1 MRQSRLLKVREW
13 REIRADER
21 GLTFEDINRLLVA
34 AKRAAGRLK
43 LPEDAVLKRTEKGL
57 RAQQV
62 VGILTVPGITIEILP
77 KVDGEDGAVRAALVQ
92 MLAVARDLRVTDG
105 ELAEMDTQ
113 RHSLLEPLIQL
124 FAQRLLAAVR
134 RGLPRRYVLHEEDL
148 GVLRG
153 TLQVKRQF
161 TSLVARPDLVACQFD
176 ELSED
181 TPLNRVFKAAV
192 TRLTNLTCSWENHR
206 RLKELLARLDN
217 VADSASPLQEPVALD
232 RTNTAFHD
240 VYRLAQLFLRGDWQ
254 DTTSGRASGFS
265 LLFPMN
271 DLFEEFVGRSL
282 QKALGAGRVRL
293 QDQSR
298 RALNPHTI
306 GPRYPLRP
314 DMVVDVNSRP
324 VVLDTKW
331 KRLGPTDGPSRAD
344 VYQMLVYG
352 QAYGAERVILIYPWH
367 RAVGAEGA
375 HRGWTVTEASYG
387 FEVATVNVGQPG
399 EVQRSLR
406 GLFE

>member
-1 MRQSRLLKVREW
+1 MLRK
-13 REIRADER
+13 
-21 GLTFEDINRLLVA
+21 
-34 AKRAAGRLK
+34 
-43 LPEDAVLKRTEKGL
+43 DAVLKRTEKGL

-62 VGILTVPGITIEILP
+62 VGILAVPGTTVEILP
-77 KVDGEDGAVRAALVQ
+77 KVDGEDGAVRAALMQ
-92 MLAVARDLRVTDG
+92 MLAVARDLKVAHGD
-105 ELAEMDTQ
+105 LAAMDTQ
-113 RHSLLEPLIQL
+113 RHNLLELLIGL
-124 FAQRLLAAVR
+124 FAERLLAAVR

-148 GVLRG
+148 AVLRG
-153 TLQVKRQF
+153 TLNVKRQF
-161 TSLVARPDLVACQFD
+161 TSLVVRPDVVASRFD

-181 TPLNRVFKAAV
+181 TPLNRVCKAAV
-192 TRLTNLTCSWENHR
+192 TRLAGVTCVLENHR
-206 RLKELLARLDN
+206 RLMELLARLDN
-217 VADSASPLQEPVALD
+217 VASSASPLQEPVALD

-240 VYRLAQLFLRGDWQ
+240 VYRLAQLFLMGDWQ
-254 DTTSGRASGFS
+254 DTISGRASGFS

-298 RALNPHTI
+298 RALNPQTR

-314 DMVVDVNSRP
+314 DMVVDVRSRP
-324 VVLDTKW
+324 VILDTKW
-331 KRLGPTDGPSRAD
+331 KRLGPADGPSRAD

-367 RAVGAEGA
+367 ETIGAEGV
-375 HRGWTVTEASYG
+375 HRRWTVTGAGYG
-387 FEVATVNVGQPG
+387 FEVATVNVGRPD

>member
-1 MRQSRLLKVREW
+1 MRQSRLLRCREW
-13 REIRADER
+13 RELPVGDLTRADVS
-21 GLTFEDINRLLVA
+21 RLH
-34 AKRAAGRLK
+34 RAATRAARHLK

-62 VGILTVPGITIEILP
+62 VGILTVPGTTIEILP
-77 KVDGEDGAVRAALVQ
+77 KVDGEDGAVRAALMQ
-92 MLAVARDLRVTDG
+92 MLAVALGLKVAHGDL
-105 ELAEMDTQ
+105 AAMDTQ
-113 RHSLLEPLIQL
+113 RHNLLELLIRL
-124 FAQRLLAAVR
+124 FAERLRAAVR

-148 GVLRG
+148 AVLRG
-153 TLQVKRQF
+153 TLNVKRQF
-161 TSLVARPDLVACQFD
+161 TSLVVRPDLVASRFD

-181 TPLNRVFKAAV
+181 TPLNRVCKAAV
-192 TRLTNLTCSWENHR
+192 TRLAGVTCLLENHR
-206 RLKELLARLDN
+206 RLMELLARLDN
-217 VADSASPLQEPVALD
+217 VASSASPLQEPVALD

-240 VYRLAQLFLRGDWQ
+240 VYRLAQLFLMGDWQ

-298 RALNPHTI
+298 RALNPQTS
-306 GPRYPLRP
+306 GPRYSLRP
-314 DMVVDVNSRP
+314 DIVVDSASCP

-331 KRLGPTDGPSRAD
+331 KHPTHAPSRAD

-367 RAVGAEGA
+367 ETIGAVGT
-375 HRGWTVTEASYG
+375 HRRWTVTGADYG
-387 FEVATVNVGQPG
+387 LEVATVDVGQPD

>member
-1 MRQSRLLKVREW
+1 MRQSRPPTVREW
-13 REIRADER
+13 REIRADEH

-43 LPEDAVLKRTEKGL
+43 LSEDAVLKRTDKGL
-57 RAQQV
+57 QAQQV
-62 VGILTVPGITIEILP
+62 VGVLTVPGTTLEILP
-77 KVDGEDGAVRAALVQ
+77 KVDGKDGAVRAALVQ
-92 MLAVARDLRVTDG
+92 MLAVARNLRVTDG

-113 RHSLLEPLIQL
+113 RHSLLELLIRL
-124 FAQRLLAAVR
+124 FAQRLLAVVR

-153 TLQVKRQF
+153 TLKVKRQF

-192 TRLTNLTCSWENHR
+192 TRLANLTCSWENHR
-206 RLKELLARLDN
+206 RLKELVARLHN
-217 VADSASPLQEPVALD
+217 VADTASPLREPVALD

-240 VYRLAQLFLRGDWQ
+240 VYRLAELLLRGNWQ
-254 DTTSGRASGFS
+254 DTTSGTASGFA

-271 DLFEEFVGRSL
+271 DLFEQFIGISL
-282 QKALGAGRVRL
+282 RQALGASRVRL

-298 RALNPHTI
+298 QALIPRAS
-306 GPRYPLRP
+306 GPRFPLRP
-314 DMVVDVNSRP
+314 DIVVDSASRP

-331 KRLGPTDGPSRAD
+331 KHPAHAPSRDD
-344 VYQMLVYG
+344 VDQMLVYG
-352 QAYGAERVILIYPWH
+352 QAYGAERVVLIYPWH
-367 RAVGAEGA
+367 ENVGSEGV
-375 HRGWTVTEASYG
+375 HRRWTVTGPGYG
-387 FEVATVNVGQPG
+387 FETATVNVGRPG
-399 EVQRSLR
+399 EVQRTLR